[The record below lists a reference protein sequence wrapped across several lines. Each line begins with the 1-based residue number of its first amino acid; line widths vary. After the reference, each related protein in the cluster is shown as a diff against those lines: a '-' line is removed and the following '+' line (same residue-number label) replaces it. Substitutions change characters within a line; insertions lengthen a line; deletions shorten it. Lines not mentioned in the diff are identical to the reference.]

1 MKENAPSGNPG
12 TEVVGELPKL
22 VVLGDLGELEEEEA
36 ADRIRYGINMLRK
49 SFVAGESEVTVI
61 DNRSGHT
68 SLLAK
73 QAEENNWTMKS
84 SRDMFGGEADRVVVV
99 GRGQLEAVSRARI
112 SLGVLLCCSSNEQ
125 YRGYYN
131 TYVAGY
137 RAAIEQGLVEVA
149 LPPWHPQ
156 VEPNCIL
163 SSVLTIDFEMI
174 AALRLDGHA
183 LQSTSVNQPS
193 NCWSEGEGKGWR
205 RYKGVQ
211 QLVRQRRC

>member
-22 VVLGDLGELEEEEA
+22 VVLGDLGELEEKEA
-36 ADRIRYGINMLRK
+36 ANRIKDGINMLRK
-49 SFVAGESEVTVI
+49 SFAAGESEVTVI
-61 DNRSGHT
+61 DDRSGHS

-73 QAEENNWTMKS
+73 QAEENNWTMKGYF
-84 SRDMFGGEADRVVVV
+84 DMFGGEADRVVVV
-99 GRGQLEAVSRARI
+99 GGGNLEAVSRARI
-112 SLGVLLCCSSNEQ
+112 SLGVLLCCNNDKG
-125 YRGYYN
+125 RGLYN
-131 TYVAGY
+131 NLVAGY
-137 RAAIEQGLVEVA
+137 CAAIEQGLIEVA

-211 QLVRQRRC
+211 QLVRQRRR

>member
-1 MKENAPSGNPG
+1 
-12 TEVVGELPKL
+12 
-22 VVLGDLGELEEEEA
+22 
-36 ADRIRYGINMLRK
+36 
-49 SFVAGESEVTVI
+49 
-61 DNRSGHT
+61 
-68 SLLAK
+68 
-73 QAEENNWTMKS
+73 MKS
-84 SRDMFGGEADRVVVV
+84 WVDMFGGEADRVVVV
-99 GRGQLEAVSRARI
+99 GRGNLEAVSRARI
-112 SLGVLLCCSSNEQ
+112 SLGVLLCCSDEED
-125 YRGYYN
+125 RGNYN
-131 TYVAGY
+131 AYVAGY

-205 RYKGVQ
+205 RYKTV
-211 QLVRQRRC
+211 